1 MSVVSSGANEPT
13 CSIIVLIM
21 LHSGARLKASSS
33 NQIYQTLDLSTMAA
47 MLHGPHGSSLLALR
61 DDTGFWPSRIR
72 SGAL

>member
-13 CSIIVLIM
+13 CSIIVLTM
-21 LHSGARLKASSS
+21 LHSGAWLKASS
-33 NQIYQTLDLSTMAA
+33 NQTYQTLDLSTMAA

>member
-1 MSVVSSGANEPT
+1 MSAVSYGANEPT
-13 CSIIVLIM
+13 CSIIVPIM
-21 LHSGARLKASSS
+21 LPSGARLKASS
-33 NQIYQTLDLSTMAA
+33 NQIYQTLDLSIMAA

>member
-21 LHSGARLKASSS
+21 LHSGARLKASS